1 MRWKTQSGH
10 AEASDSPIAFR
21 LEESDAIPELPDAT
35 NRFTVTLD
43 ESDLLRIQNFE
54 NSACQQLPAT
64 RVAWTAAGNLIEI
77 DTSAGRTT
85 IDVLDL

>member
-35 NRFTVTLD
+35 NRFTLD
-43 ESDLLRIQNFE
+43 EFDLLRIQNFE

-64 RVAWTAAGNLIEI
+64 RVAWTAAGNLIAI

>member
-1 MRWKTQSGH
+1 MEDH
-10 AEASDSPIAFR
+10 A
-21 LEESDAIPELPDAT
+21 ELPDAT
-35 NRFTVTLD
+35 DRFILD
-43 ESDLLRIQNFE
+43 ECDLLRIFFQNFE